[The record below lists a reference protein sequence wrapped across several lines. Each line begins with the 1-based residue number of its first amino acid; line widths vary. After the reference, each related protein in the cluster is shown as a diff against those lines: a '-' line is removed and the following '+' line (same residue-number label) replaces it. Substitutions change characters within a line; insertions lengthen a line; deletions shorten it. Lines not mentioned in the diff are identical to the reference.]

1 MTAKLHI
8 CHGYPHIYNSVANIG
23 AAITVRIPATAMERL
38 LIAPSISPSSNAF
51 AVPSACAEDPIAIPF
66 ATDSSILKT
75 RQIVSANKFP
85 VITVVDGIATV
96 YRT

>member
-1 MTAKLHI
+1 MDT
-8 CHGYPHIYNSVANIG
+8 PHIYNSVAKIG

-75 RQIVSANKFP
+75 RQIVSANTFPMIP
-85 VITVVDGIATV
+85 VIMMTEP
-96 YRT
+96 